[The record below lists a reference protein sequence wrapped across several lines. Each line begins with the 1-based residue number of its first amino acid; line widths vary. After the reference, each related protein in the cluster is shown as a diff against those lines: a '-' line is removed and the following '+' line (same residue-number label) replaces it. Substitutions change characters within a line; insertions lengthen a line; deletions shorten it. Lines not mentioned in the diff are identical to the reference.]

1 MWGRRCL
8 WLHIALLMGH
18 ISPWWAL
25 CACVIRTLLHPNDT
39 DWYNFCWLQ
48 WEKIR
53 AWAFSHIFLPKNAY
67 SFWVG
72 AYRWRMLKRTKD
84 SAHQLELV
92 TYMPWDATVTSRT
105 TSTGFPGLLLG
116 STAHYIQGSNVYW
129 FSKWAPYYSEENT
142 IIFQYLTQNMPYP
155 YIYFTGQ
162 CPRVSQAV
170 QSLGSAARCQQS
182 NICCNDFLCLTML
195 EPEISDHHLLSQ

>member
-1 MWGRRCL
+1 MQKASWWVSRWLSEDSGRDSAAEQVNTKMWGRRCL

-39 DWYNFCWLQ
+39 DWHNFCWLQ

-84 SAHQLELV
+84 SVHQLELV

-105 TSTGFPGLLLG
+105 TSTGFPGLLLD
-116 STAHYIQGSNVYW
+116 STAITFREAMFIDSVNEHHITVKRTQSSFSIWHRTCHTCTFTLQGS
-129 FSKWAPYYSEENT
+129 AP
-142 IIFQYLTQNMPYP
+142 
-155 YIYFTGQ
+155 G
-162 CPRVSQAV
+162 
-170 QSLGSAARCQQS
+170 SLR
-182 NICCNDFLCLTML
+182 
-195 EPEISDHHLLSQ
+195 LSSP